1 MHKGQFIFTQV
12 CKFLPKRA
20 FDCLVNKYNGNKWV
34 KSFTCW
40 NHLLVLIYGQ
50 LSNRESLR
58 DLVTSLAPFRNMFHH
73 LGFGANVTRSNL
85 SKANE
90 QRDPRIFEEYA
101 LKLISIAREKRT
113 GLKDFFISNNVYA
126 FDSTTISLCLSVF
139 WWTKLHHGKSGVK
152 VHTLFDVKNSIPS
165 FAIITGAEIHD
176 SQVMDQIPYEVDSFY
191 IFDRAYMDTKQLYAI
206 DKVGAFFVVREKQRM
221 VYEVVEDKRYNNPK
235 TGVMS
240 DTLIKPQF
248 RNLTNSLR
256 ALRSKPPRMRFL
268 LFKLAFCHVLTDM
281 IV

>member
-1 MHKGQFIFTQV
+1 M
-12 CKFLPKRA
+12 
-20 FDCLVNKYNGNKWV
+20 
-34 KSFTCW
+34 
-40 NHLLVLIYGQ
+40 
-50 LSNRESLR
+50 
-58 DLVTSLAPFRNMFHH
+58 
-73 LGFGANVTRSNL
+73 

-240 DTLIKPQF
+240 DTLIK
-248 RNLTNSLR
+248 LTGQKTKKQY
-256 ALRSKPPRMRFL
+256 SKPLRR
-268 LFKLAFCHVLTDM
+268 
-281 IV
+281 IVFYDKE

>member
-20 FDCLVNKYNGNKWV
+20 FDCLVNKYDGNKWV

-235 TGVMS
+235 TGS
-240 DTLIKPQF
+240 CQTL
-248 RNLTNSLR
+248 
-256 ALRSKPPRMRFL
+256 
-268 LFKLAFCHVLTDM
+268 
-281 IV
+281 